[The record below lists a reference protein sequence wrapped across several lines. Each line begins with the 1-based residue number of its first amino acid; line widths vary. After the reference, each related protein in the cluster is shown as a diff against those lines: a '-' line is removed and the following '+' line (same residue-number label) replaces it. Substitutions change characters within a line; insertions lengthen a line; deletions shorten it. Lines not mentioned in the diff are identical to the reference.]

1 MCGVAQPGDAPRPAV
16 GSTDWTAQAADTIE
30 RVVTGIRDKTSG
42 RLVTVVRVLVY
53 GLLAAVMGMLIGVLG
68 TISAIRAL
76 TDYAFRG
83 HVWASYLSVG
93 AIFVVFGTLLLR
105 KASSAK
111 RKKGRRS

>member
-1 MCGVAQPGDAPRPAV
+1 MAQPGDAPRPVV
-16 GSTDWTAQAADTIE
+16 GGTDWTAQTADTIE

-53 GLLAAVMGMLIGVLG
+53 GLLAAVMGTLIGILG

-76 TDYAFRG
+76 TDYGFRG
-83 HVWASYLSVG
+83 HVWASYLFVG
-93 AIFVVFGTLLLR
+93 AIFVTFGTLLLR

-111 RKKGRRS
+111 RKKDRRS